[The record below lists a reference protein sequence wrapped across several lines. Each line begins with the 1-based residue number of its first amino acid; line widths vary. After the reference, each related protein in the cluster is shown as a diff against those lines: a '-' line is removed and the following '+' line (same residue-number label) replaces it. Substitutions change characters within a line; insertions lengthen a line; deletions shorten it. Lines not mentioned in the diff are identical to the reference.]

1 MKKLINILSS
11 KWNNRKK
18 WFQISFVYPYKK
30 NYNKIES
37 FMPLHLNVRQGVIV
51 EKNVEISNSVKEL
64 GKYVYIAN
72 STYIGFCS
80 RIGSFTSISFGVKIG
95 LRNHPVDFVSTS
107 PVFYAKR
114 RGWVAENRFNELEDG
129 MVEIG
134 NDVLISANVVI
145 LSGVKI
151 GDGAVIAAG
160 AIVNKDVPPYSVI
173 GGVPAKLIRYRFDEG
188 TREKLLKSRWWDFED
203 SQLKEVA
210 KDINNSVA
218 FLAHFK

>member
-1 MKKLINILSS
+1 
-11 KWNNRKK
+11 
-18 WFQISFVYPYKK
+18 
-30 NYNKIES
+30 
-37 FMPLHLNVRQGVIV
+37 
-51 EKNVEISNSVKEL
+51 
-64 GKYVYIAN
+64 
-72 STYIGFCS
+72 
-80 RIGSFTSISFGVKIG
+80 
-95 LRNHPVDFVSTS
+95 
-107 PVFYAKR
+107 
-114 RGWVAENRFNELEDG
+114 